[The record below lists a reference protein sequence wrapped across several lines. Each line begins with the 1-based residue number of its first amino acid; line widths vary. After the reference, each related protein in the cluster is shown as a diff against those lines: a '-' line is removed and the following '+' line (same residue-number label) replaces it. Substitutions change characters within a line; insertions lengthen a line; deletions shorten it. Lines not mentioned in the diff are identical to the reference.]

1 MKTAATE
8 FGLLVLCLMTL
19 LVSMPSDGL
28 ANTAAVQPAQAI
40 SCRALATVFDSACGS
55 DLKLAAANELQG
67 KICQASIQDQIE
79 WDYEGRNHWAIVNLE
94 KICKNA
100 EYSLQPGTCFHR
112 IMHGNI
118 NHGDGTRWHWS
129 PALKLCAG
137 TQNSSATIACFSKA
151 ISQQIHWRQAIEQCR
166 VKP

>member
-8 FGLLVLCLMTL
+8 YRYLAICLLSVLIT
-19 LVSMPSDGL
+19 MPLDGL
-28 ANTAAVQPAQAI
+28 ASVKPGQPPQTNP
-40 SCRALATVFDSACGS
+40 CLGFATTFDSVCGAN
-55 DLKLAAANELQG
+55 LNLAAANELQG

-79 WDYEGRNHWAIVNLE
+79 WDYKGSSRWAMGNLE

-100 EYSLQPGTCFHR
+100 RYSLQPGVCFNR
-112 IMHGNI
+112 VMHGSI
-118 NHGDGTRWHWS
+118 SHGSGTRWHWS

-137 TQNSSATIACFSKA
+137 TQDSGATITCFTKA
-151 ISQQIHWRQAIEQCR
+151 IGQKIPWRQAIEQCR